1 MSAINFSIS
10 DAISLAWNKFKENIP
25 TWVGTSILVLAL
37 GSIAGDK
44 TILFYGGMD
53 ITYPSNAGIIFGV
66 IIAYLELGIIKMAI
80 NHIRGEAIDFK
91 DLYSVSLKTFLHYI
105 VAYII
110 TGFFIIIGLILLII
124 PGIHLALRFMFA
136 QYLIVDKDMSFDVA
150 IKESMRMTKG
160 NTINLF
166 LLVLTFGLI
175 AIAGIIC
182 LFVGLIVACPVIW
195 LAGAYIYTVFEQK
208 TNQINEPQVFS

>member
-1 MSAINFSIS
+1 MSTIHFSIS
-10 DAISLAWNKFKENIP
+10 NTISLAWSKFKENIP
-25 TWVGTSILVLAL
+25 TWIGVSILVLVL
-37 GSIAGDK
+37 GAIAGEN
-44 TILFYGGMD
+44 TIFYGGID
-53 ITYPSNAGIIFGV
+53 ITYPSNSGIIFGV

-91 DLYSVSLKTFLHYI
+91 DLYSVSLKTFLNYI

-110 TGFFIIIGLILLII
+110 AVFFIIIGLILLII
-124 PGIHLALRFMFA
+124 PGIHLALRFMFV

-150 IKESMRMTKG
+150 IKESMKMTKG

-166 LLVLTFGLI
+166 LLVLTFVLI

-195 LAGAYIYTVFEQK
+195 LAGAYIYTIFEQK
-208 TNQINEPQVFS
+208 TNQISEPQIVS

>member
-91 DLYSVSLKTFLHYI
+91 DLYSVSLKTFLNYI

-110 TGFFIIIGLILLII
+110 TVFFIIIGLILLII

-208 TNQINEPQVFS
+208 TSQINEPQVVL

>member
-10 DAISLAWNKFKENIP
+10 EAISLAWNKFKENIP
-25 TWVGTSILVLAL
+25 TWIGASILMLAL
-37 GSIAGDK
+37 GGIAGDK
-44 TILFYGGMD
+44 TNLGWNGMD
-53 ITYPSNAGIIFGV
+53 ITYPSNTGIIFGV
-66 IIAYLELGIIKMAI
+66 IAMYLELGIIKMAI

-91 DLYSVSLKTFLHYI
+91 DLYSVSLNTFLNYI

-110 TGFFIIIGLILLII
+110 TSFFIIIGLILLII
-124 PGIHLALRFMFA
+124 PGIHLALRFMFV
-136 QYLIVDKDMSFDVA
+136 QYLIVDKDISFNVA

-175 AIAGIIC
+175 ALAGIIC
-182 LFVGLIVACPVIW
+182 LFVGIIVALPLIY
-195 LAGAYIYTVFEQK
+195 LAGAYIYTLFEQK
-208 TNQINEPQVFS
+208 TNQINEPQVVS

>member
-1 MSAINFSIS
+1 MSAIHFSIS

-25 TWVGTSILVLAL
+25 TWIGASILVLAL
-37 GSIAGDK
+37 GGIAGDN
-44 TILFYGGMD
+44 TIFYGGMD

-91 DLYSVSLKTFLHYI
+91 DLYSVSLKTFLNYI

-110 TGFFIIIGLILLII
+110 AVFFIIIGLILLII
-124 PGIHLALRFMFA
+124 PGIHLALRFMFV

-208 TNQINEPQVFS
+208 TNQINEPQVVS

>member
-1 MSAINFSIS
+1 MSAIHFSIS

-25 TWVGTSILVLAL
+25 TWIGASILVLIL
-37 GSIAGDK
+37 GTIAGEN
-44 TILFYGGMD
+44 TIFYGGID
-53 ITYPSNAGIIFGV
+53 ITYPSNSGIIFGV
-66 IIAYLELGIIKMAI
+66 IVAYLELGIIKMAI

-91 DLYSVSLKTFLHYI
+91 DLYSVSLKTFLNYI

-110 TGFFIIIGLILLII
+110 TVFFIIIGLILLII

-208 TNQINEPQVFS
+208 TNQINEPQVVS

>member
-1 MSAINFSIS
+1 MLTINFSIS
-10 DAISLAWNKFKENIP
+10 NDKNLACNKFKENIP
-25 TWVGTSILVLAL
+25 TWIGVSILVLAL
-37 GSIAGDK
+37 GGIAGDK

-66 IIAYLELGIIKMAI
+66 IVMYLELGIIKMAI

-91 DLYSVSLKTFLHYI
+91 DLYSVSLKTFLNYI

-110 TGFFIIIGLILLII
+110 TVFFIIIGLILLII

-166 LLVLTFGLI
+166 LLVLTFALI

-208 TNQINEPQVFS
+208 TNQINEPQVVS

>member
-1 MSAINFSIS
+1 MSAIHFSIS

-25 TWVGTSILVLAL
+25 TWIGASILVLAL
-37 GSIAGDK
+37 GGIAGDK

-91 DLYSVSLKTFLHYI
+91 DLYSVSLKTFLNYI

-124 PGIHLALRFMFA
+124 PGIHLALRFMFV

-150 IKESMRMTKG
+150 IKESMKMTKG

-195 LAGAYIYTVFEQK
+195 LAGAYIYTIFEQK
-208 TNQINEPQVFS
+208 TNQTNEPQVVS